1 MSNLDLRAENE
12 RLWNPRH
19 DVVFITKISVGTRTF
34 RNANMSVSTEQR
46 AYVGLAFMLTKVNG
60 HVTDDESAPTCT
72 DDSVFG
78 KANKESEPACIDD
91 SVFGNTDQESAQ
103 AFRAKTP
110 NIFDHDFSRWL
121 DIPHNTGKSTLLR
134 MFDDYRANQHE
145 MNEVDIPTPVMS
157 ALLRSQ
163 SFTPDES
170 QRISQIN
177 RAIWSSQIECASPK
191 LQIVA
196 QNQFGDYGYAVDPD
210 GFIDA
215 TDLDPTAVWTIRE
228 PDDSLSFLEGER
240 RTYDETEYLL
250 SPKAAKVLPVN
261 KSSNGAMTAISVG
274 IGNKDYFVLTGDN
287 KKYLM
292 NCGGALEPSESFR
305 AAAVREIFEELGIH
319 VKKSKLQAVAK
330 WTYTYGNSLIG
341 PATWTSMNIGFHVNL
356 PQDSVQHLVPTEHV
370 WSEINVFRPQH
381 LSETELVVF
390 ILKNALK
397 EAPSLIQG
405 KLFNAHHRRM
415 LHQLAGEA
423 LTSDCD
429 TSNLSSFTWC
439 LCKRLKGNAKKKD

>member
-1 MSNLDLRAENE
+1 M
-12 RLWNPRH
+12 
-19 DVVFITKISVGTRTF
+19 
-34 RNANMSVSTEQR
+34 STEQR
-46 AYVGLAFMLTKVNG
+46 AYVELAFMLTKANG
-60 HVTDDESAPTCT
+60 HVTDDESAPAGI
-72 DDSVFG
+72 DDSVFS
-78 KANKESEPACIDD
+78 KTNKESEPACIDD
-91 SVFGNTDQESAQ
+91 SLFGETDQESTQ
-103 AFRAKTP
+103 AFPAKIP
-110 NIFDHDFSRWL
+110 NIFDHNFSRWL

-134 MFDDYRANQHE
+134 MFDDYRANQHDK
-145 MNEVDIPTPVMS
+145 NEVDIPTPVMS

-163 SFTPDES
+163 SFTPDEC

-177 RAIWSSQIECASPK
+177 RAIWSSRMECSSTK
-191 LQIVA
+191 LKIVA
-196 QNQFGDYGYAVDPD
+196 QNQFGDYGFAVDPD
-210 GFIDA
+210 GVIDA
-215 TDLDPTAVWTIRE
+215 TDLDPISVWTIRD
-228 PDDSLSFLEGER
+228 PDDSLSFLGGER
-240 RTYDETEYLL
+240 RTYDETKYLL

-261 KSSNGAMTAISVG
+261 KSSNGAMTAISVE

-292 NCGGALEPSESFR
+292 NCGGALEPGESFR

-319 VKKSKLQAVAK
+319 VKKSKLQTVAK

-341 PATWTSMNIGFHVNL
+341 PATWTSMNIGFYVNL
-356 PQDSVQHLVPTEHV
+356 PQDSVQHLVPAEHV

-390 ILKNALK
+390 ILKDALK

-415 LHQLAGEA
+415 LHLLADEA

-429 TSNLSSFTWC
+429 TSNLSSFTWR
-439 LCKRLKGNAKKKD
+439 LCKHLKGNATKKD